1 MDDYLTILALLIVLS
16 VVQSI
21 FGMGILIFG
30 TPTLLLLGYDF
41 VSTISTLIPASIVIS
56 FLQVISVVSSDKSK
70 VAISR
75 NLYWLCLPGIALGL
89 WLVEAKSFGSWFSY
103 MIGATLIIS
112 ALFRLS
118 HRLNIWLSQ
127 TVKNHLMAYHVIMG
141 LVHGITNLGGA
152 FLAVMAASL
161 YQDKASIRYTVAHY
175 YLAFGV
181 IQIIVIAAVFGETH
195 ILVSSLPM
203 AGAAGAIYLLVGNRL
218 FLRTDNTTY
227 HYGLTGFIIA
237 YGIAVLSMR

>member
-127 TVKNHLMAYHVIMG
+127 T
-141 LVHGITNLGGA
+141 
-152 FLAVMAASL
+152 
-161 YQDKASIRYTVAHY
+161 
-175 YLAFGV
+175 
-181 IQIIVIAAVFGETH
+181 
-195 ILVSSLPM
+195 
-203 AGAAGAIYLLVGNRL
+203 
-218 FLRTDNTTY
+218 
-227 HYGLTGFIIA
+227 
-237 YGIAVLSMR
+237 